1 MNIKEIYERTQNVDG
16 WILGID
22 GSESPVDLSNPAI
35 MAGVGKFHVKKIYPE
50 FDDGK
55 IIVELDVATTVETD

>member
-1 MNIKEIYERTQNVDG
+1 MNIKEIYERAQNVDG

-22 GSESPVDLSNPAI
+22 GSASPVDLSNPAI
-35 MAGVGKFHVKKIYPE
+35 MAGVGKFHVKTIYPE
-50 FDDGK
+50 FYDGK

>member
-22 GSESPVDLSNPAI
+22 GSASPVDLSNPAV
-35 MAGVGKFHVKKIYPE
+35 MAVVGKFHVKTIYPE
-50 FDDGK
+50 FDGGK
-55 IIVELDVATTVETD
+55 IIVELDVATTVEAD

>member
-1 MNIKEIYERTQNVDG
+1 MNIKEIYERAQNVDG

-22 GSESPVDLSNPAI
+22 GSAIPVDLSNPAI
-35 MAGVGKFHVKKIYPE
+35 MAGVGKFHVKTIYPE
-50 FDDGK
+50 FDHGK

>member
-1 MNIKEIYERTQNVDG
+1 MNIKEIYERAQNVDG

-22 GSESPVDLSNPAI
+22 GSASPVDLSNPAI
-35 MAGVGKFHVKKIYPE
+35 MAGVGEFHVKTIYPE
-50 FDDGK
+50 FDGGK

>member
-1 MNIKEIYERTQNVDG
+1 MNIKELYERAQNVAG

-22 GSESPVDLSNPAI
+22 GSASPVDLSNPAI
-35 MAGVGKFHVKKIYPE
+35 MAGVGKFHVKTIYPE
-50 FDDGK
+50 FDGGK

>member
-1 MNIKEIYERTQNVDG
+1 MNIKEIYERAQNVDG

-22 GSESPVDLSNPAI
+22 GSASSVDLSNPVI
-35 MAGVGKFHVKKIYPE
+35 MAVVGKFHVKTIYPE